1 MHHIPPLV
9 AVWVLAFAAHPA
21 RLAHPSQRAPGLL
34 GRWAG
39 ESACVGARPECH
51 AEHVV
56 YQIDSAGVGALRV
69 RGMRV
74 AGRDTVEMGDLACRV
89 SAGGTAAT
97 CRVALGLWRFWLTRD
112 RLEGSLT
119 LADSTRA
126 RHVEAHRLTNR

>member
-1 MHHIPPLV
+1 MHRLPLLV
-9 AVWVLAFAAHPA
+9 ASWVVAFAAHPA
-21 RLAHPSQRAPGLL
+21 HRSQWAPELL

-39 ESACVGARPECH
+39 ESACVGARPACR

-74 AGRDTVEMGDLACRV
+74 VGRDTVDMGDLACRV
-89 SAGGTAAT
+89 SAGGTSAT
-97 CRVALGLWRFWLTRD
+97 CRVALGVWRFWLTRD
-112 RLEGSLT
+112 QLEGSLT